1 MMHLGKLVQEEL
13 RQQERTVVW
22 FAKKLNCDRT
32 NIYDI
37 FRRSDMDT
45 LLLRRIS
52 KILHYDFF
60 ADLSRNVRKEAYE
73 ELQKEKGTSFRG
85 MV

>member
-1 MMHLGKLVQEEL
+1 MVHLGKLVQEEL

-22 FAKKLNCDRT
+22 FSKKLNCDRT

-60 ADLSRNVRKEAYE
+60 ADLSRDMRNEAYE
-73 ELQKEKGTSFRG
+73 ELQKGKGTSSRG
-85 MV
+85 TV

>member
-1 MMHLGKLVQEEL
+1 MIHLGKLVQEEL

-60 ADLSRNVRKEAYE
+60 ADLSRDVRK
-73 ELQKEKGTSFRG
+73 
-85 MV
+85 